1 MDGEKIDIVYQDGR
15 EETVNIV
22 TYLNSKDNMNQYL
35 VYTKNEKQPNG
46 DIIIYI
52 SKLMEENGQKQIIEI
67 SDKEE
72 WKNVQKLL
80 REIANA

>member
-1 MDGEKIDIVYQDGR
+1 MDGEKIEIVYQDGR
-15 EETVNIV
+15 EESVDVV

-35 VYTKNEKQPNG
+35 VYTKNEKQSNG

-52 SKLMEENGQKQIIEI
+52 SKLMEEDEQKLLTEI
-67 SDKEE
+67 SDSEE
-72 WKNVQKLL
+72 WKSVQKLL

>member
-15 EETVNIV
+15 EEKVDIV
-22 TYLNSKDNMNQYL
+22 TYLNSKDSMNQYL

-52 SKLMEENGQKQIIEI
+52 SKLMEEDGQKQITEI
-67 SDKEE
+67 SDKDE

>member
-1 MDGEKIDIVYQDGR
+1 MDGEKFSIVYQDGK
-15 EETVNIV
+15 EEQVDIV
-22 TYLNSKDNMNQYL
+22 TYLNSKDSMSQYL

-52 SKLMEENGQKQIIEI
+52 SKLVEEDGQKQITEI
-67 SDKEE
+67 SDKDE
-72 WKNVQKLL
+72 WKSVQKLL